1 MYYPKCKL
9 VLSDSSKFCG
19 SCGSPVEAV
28 AHSPTDSRGSSTDN
42 GIMNWFIKNTFIGT
56 ILAIFFGE
64 NWIDEKPKLA
74 TVIKIFMSLILI
86 LIAFG
91 LAVMLIN

>member
-1 MYYPKCKL
+1 
-9 VLSDSSKFCG
+9 
-19 SCGSPVEAV
+19 
-28 AHSPTDSRGSSTDN
+28 
-42 GIMNWFIKNTFIGT
+42 MNWFIKNTLIGT

-74 TVIKIFMSLILI
+74 AAIKILMSLLLM

-91 LAVMLIN
+91 LLMMLIN

>member
-1 MYYPKCKL
+1 
-9 VLSDSSKFCG
+9 
-19 SCGSPVEAV
+19 
-28 AHSPTDSRGSSTDN
+28 
-42 GIMNWFIKNTFIGT
+42 MNWFIKNTLIGT

-74 TVIKIFMSLILI
+74 AAIKVLMYLLLM

-91 LAVMLIN
+91 LIMILIN

>member
-1 MYYPKCKL
+1 
-9 VLSDSSKFCG
+9 
-19 SCGSPVEAV
+19 
-28 AHSPTDSRGSSTDN
+28 
-42 GIMNWFIKNTFIGT
+42 MNWFIKNTLIGT

-74 TVIKIFMSLILI
+74 AAIKMLMSLLLI

-91 LAVMLIN
+91 LVMMLIN